1 MYNYLDVAD
10 ETITKLHTS
19 AQDQLP
25 VVDRI
30 LEAQTISTHFLPF
43 AFGKPLAD
51 GTWSEETR
59 TDATLLAIDEIDILQ
74 ANYPPGSIEPSIL
87 DRVSSRIGSVDDHER
102 LCIIGKNIQSLKS
115 RLWEGIIP
123 ISDQR
128 WREKGLDRPEN
139 IALALEHLSAVLAV
153 FAYLNDNIVRG
164 YLRDTYNLIYDH
176 WESLDAMLNEHRA
189 KEGKLGPVSVANL
202 WAVYM
207 EFHFKMMTQRAHQ
220 WVIRHVEALR
230 GPILEELRAHRGV
243 TDAEGKPD
251 ETHWKLTN
259 ELQLLLETSV
269 RADYTILMPMQG
281 YKGVTPPKPGSGPPA
296 LYDADIEKR
305 GPAFAERLKVLSY
318 KIMFDKMLDAGLK
331 TEEKSLGETYYESA
345 MEQIEAHMQVR
356 GELRGDSLDMIIP
369 EPWIAS
375 IRLEKEENATIEHGL
390 AIYRLTH
397 GQTESE
403 WAEFVRELESHISD
417 WGEGQTGSEE
427 IKQDLKLTWVD
438 GNGFGFAED
447 DIAAAKTHF
456 KQTFYSDD
464 TGDNSNGLLD
474 SLFLAIDSASF
485 ASYTTD
491 TYRTNNSYI
500 LPGDLNGFVLAVD
513 PEYDS
518 LEGIE
523 RPDESPGY
531 SGQMHVLG
539 SLVWGDLFALMV
551 SQSTGLEGLWP
562 LAMEHPNQ
570 VYHGPTLPTNF
581 DYTYWGIFRLV
592 AFLVLVGIVC
602 WYLFRYV
609 VRVIRRLVVGIL
621 RRVW

>member
-1 MYNYLDVAD
+1 MYNYLRCCRRNYNQTAH
-10 ETITKLHTS
+10 ECPGPTTF
-19 AQDQLP
+19 
-25 VVDRI
+25 DRI

-128 WREKGLDRPEN
+128 WREKGLDP
-139 IALALEHLSAVLAV
+139 V

-305 GPAFAERLKVLSY
+305 GPAFAERLKRRNLW
-318 KIMFDKMLDAGLK
+318 ARH
-331 TEEKSLGETYYESA
+331 TYESA

-390 AIYRLTH
+390 AIYRLTY

-531 SGQMHVLG
+531 PGKCMSSGAWFGV
-539 SLVWGDLFALMV
+539 
-551 SQSTGLEGLWP
+551 TC
-562 LAMEHPNQ
+562 
-570 VYHGPTLPTNF
+570 LP
-581 DYTYWGIFRLV
+581 
-592 AFLVLVGIVC
+592 
-602 WYLFRYV
+602 
-609 VRVIRRLVVGIL
+609 
-621 RRVW
+621 